1 MLCGYALDGFNHRR
15 YEIHGIHGK
24 NWPCSRLSPG
34 TEHNLRKSKT
44 EPNPHTRLLDV
55 PATGNYNL
63 YFVFENYQV
72 RNLMAN
78 HKSAEKR
85 VRQNIKRNEINR
97 SNRSKLRTQIKSLR
111 ASLSTGDQKSS
122 LELLNPTVS
131 LIDKAVN
138 KGLIHKNTAARYKSR
153 LTKHVSEQA

>member
-1 MLCGYALDGFNHRR
+1 
-15 YEIHGIHGK
+15 
-24 NWPCSRLSPG
+24 
-34 TEHNLRKSKT
+34 
-44 EPNPHTRLLDV
+44 
-55 PATGNYNL
+55 
-63 YFVFENYQV
+63 
-72 RNLMAN
+72 MAN

-111 ASLSTGDQKSS
+111 SALSASDKTGST
-122 LELLNPTVS
+122 ELLNPTVS

-153 LTKHVSEQA
+153 LTKHVTNTA